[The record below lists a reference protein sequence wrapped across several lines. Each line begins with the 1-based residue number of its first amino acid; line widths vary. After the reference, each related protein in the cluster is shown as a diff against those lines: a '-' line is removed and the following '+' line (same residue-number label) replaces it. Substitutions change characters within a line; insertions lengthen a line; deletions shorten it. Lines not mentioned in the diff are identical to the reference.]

1 MHAGYKYLFSMINI
15 RSFFT
20 FLEHKLVRVYPIWC
34 IFLLF
39 LLPIAFG
46 LIWAILPAFGYF
58 PSLGFTSFTLDP
70 WHSLFARPGLSKAI
84 SLTLFTGIT
93 ASVLSC
99 SLAIFITATFYTS
112 GIYKAL
118 QNTLAPILAIPHL
131 SIAAGIAFLLAP
143 SGFIFRIVASIFGW
157 DTPPNLIIMPDS
169 YGLVLILTLCLK
181 EIPFFLFIING
192 TLTQLNVANSMVVAR
207 SMGYHPY
214 TAWFKVIFPQVYV
227 RIKLPIV
234 IVLIFSLSVVDIA
247 VFVAPNAPPPFV
259 IMLLDLF
266 HDPNLEMRL
275 VAASGGL
282 LLVAIISAVIA
293 SWWILEKIISFLWN
307 YYMISGGWRGY
318 GMHITKV
325 FSYLILFS
333 VSIMAFASLL
343 MMIIWSFSLSW
354 RFPSILPTRLGLDN
368 WVNCE
373 LCSALTNSFLIALIV
388 TLFSLFIVISLLELD
403 KNRRFNPF
411 WFYIP
416 LLVPQIIFLFG
427 FDLLLIYL
435 GMKNFGGVA
444 WAHWMYVM
452 PYVFLILY
460 LPYTRFDKRYEQ
472 VSYALGNSKLKTLLK
487 VKLPMLFRPIIYA
500 FAVGFAV
507 SISEYLP
514 TLIPGGGRVSS
525 LSTEMVALAS
535 GGDRRIISVTSV
547 FQSILPCL
555 VFIIALALPN
565 IQSRNRRGLSI

>member
-1 MHAGYKYLFSMINI
+1 MISF
-15 RSFFT
+15 RSFSP
-20 FLEHKLVRVYPIWC
+20 FLEHKLVRAYPTWC
-34 IFLLF
+34 LAILF

-46 LIWAILPAFGYF
+46 LTWAILPAFGYF
-58 PSLGFTSFTLDP
+58 PPLGFTSFSLDP
-70 WHSLFARPGLSKAI
+70 WHDLFARPGLSKAI
-84 SLTLFTGIT
+84 SLTLFTGVT
-93 ASVLSC
+93 ASLLSC

-143 SGFIFRIVASIFGW
+143 SGFIFRIIASIVGW

-192 TLTQLNVANSMVVAR
+192 ALTQLNVANSMVVAR

-214 TAWFKVIFPQVYV
+214 TAWFRVIFPQVYA
-227 RIKLPIV
+227 RIKLPIA

-266 HDPNLEMRL
+266 NDPNLERRL
-275 VAASGGL
+275 VAAAGGL
-282 LLVAIISAVIA
+282 LLIAIIFAVIA
-293 SWWILEKIISFLWN
+293 SWWLVEKIISSLWN
-307 YYMISGGWRGY
+307 YYIISGGGRGY
-318 GMHITKV
+318 GMHITKA

-333 VSIMAFASLL
+333 VSVMAFASLL
-343 MMIIWSFSLSW
+343 MMIIWSFSLTW
-354 RFPSILPTRLGLDN
+354 RFPSILPTKLGVDN
-368 WVNCE
+368 WADCG
-373 LCSALTNSFLIALIV
+373 LCSSLTNSFFIATLV
-388 TLFSLFIVISLLELD
+388 TLFSLFIVISLLE
-403 KNRRFNPF
+403 FNKHKKIQTF

-427 FDLLLIYL
+427 FDLLLIHL
-435 GMKNFGGVA
+435 EMKNFWGVA
-444 WAHWMYVM
+444 WAHWLYVM
-452 PYVFLILY
+452 PYILLILY
-460 LPYTRFDKRYEQ
+460 LPYIRFDSRYEQ
-472 VSYALGNSKLKTLLK
+472 ISYALGNSKLKTLLR

-514 TLIPGGGRVSS
+514 TLIPGGGRISS
-525 LSTEMVALAS
+525 LTTEMVALAS
-535 GGDRRIISVTSV
+535 SGDRRIISVTSV
-547 FQSILPCL
+547 FQALLPCV

-565 IQSRNRRGLSI
+565 IQARNRKGLAV